1 MAYVSKVWVDR
12 QTEYPTRRKLEFADG
27 GDDKI
32 VTVSRAEGTIYE
44 AGDVFSAQN
53 MNGLESRINA
63 GLNEKQNLLNAGSNI
78 TLTPQQDG
86 TVTISAAGGG
96 GGASDIDDLADVDIT
111 NPTNGQVLTYD
122 STSQTWKNAAS
133 GGGGGGGAVID
144 DTTTALDKT
153 WSSSKI
159 DSELDAK
166 QGTLTAGDNISISAQ
181 NVISS
186 MYQDNLVFG
195 GGNLIDIPSSL
206 LVNGYPY
213 GFGGS
218 DVPFGNHGF
227 DVDTYFTGGMIE
239 YAPITP
245 FREEQPFDE
254 FHVTMFYSDSY
265 APYSFQKF
273 ECDIDTTS
281 TSVIDEIFGITIS
294 IEIST
299 QWLRIYIGDATG
311 ATDELF
317 ITGIVLSPK
326 AKWDNKDSMIQ
337 KYVKDVAA
345 PAFVEVTGTLTAGNT
360 SITLSNAAITTTS
373 TLDIYTDVYGVN
385 PKTVTVANGS
395 VTMTFDGQNS
405 ALGVKVRVS

>member
-1 MAYVSKVWVDR
+1 MAYVSKIWVDR
-12 QTEYPTRRKLEFADG
+12 QTEYPTRRKLAFDDG
-27 GDDKI
+27 TGDKI
-32 VTVSRAEGTIYE
+32 VTVSREEGTIYE
-44 AGDVFSAQN
+44 AGDIFSAQN

-96 GGASDIDDLADVDIT
+96 GGASDLDDLADVDIT

-122 STSQTWKNAAS
+122 GTTQTWKNAA

-186 MYQDNLVFG
+186 RFQDNLVFG
-195 GGNLIDIPSSL
+195 GGNFIDIPSSL

-218 DVPFGNHGF
+218 TVPFDQHGF
-227 DVDTYFTGGMIE
+227 SVDGIFSGGFIDYVPNVPYEDMTYHFE
-239 YAPITP
+239 L
-245 FREEQPFDE
+245 
-254 FHVTMFYSDSY
+254 FYSDSY
-265 APYSFQKF
+265 SPYDIQKVS
-273 ECDIDTTS
+273 CDLDLTS
-281 TSVIDEIFGITIS
+281 LVGNFEIFGITVTA
-294 IEIST
+294 EITST
-299 QWLRIYIGDATG
+299 YLRIFIGDNSSSTG
-311 ATDELF
+311 DLF
-317 ITGIVLSPK
+317 ITGIALFPDIR
-326 AKWDNKDSMIQ
+326 WDNKDSMIQ

-405 ALGVKVRVS
+405 DIGVKVRVS

>member
-1 MAYVSKVWVDR
+1 MAYVAKVWVDR
-12 QTEYPTRRKLEFADG
+12 QTEYPTRRKLAFDDG
-27 GDDKI
+27 SGDKI
-32 VTVSRAEGTIYE
+32 VTVSREEGTIYE

-78 TLTPQQDG
+78 TLTAQQDG

-122 STSQTWKNAAS
+122 GASQTWKNAA

-166 QGTLTAGDNISISAQ
+166 QDTLTAGDNISISAQ
-181 NVISS
+181 NVISAD
-186 MYQDNLVFG
+186 YQDNIIFN
-195 GGNLIDIPSSL
+195 GGNFIDFPSAL
-206 LVNGYPY
+206 LLNGYPY
-213 GFGGS
+213 GFES
-218 DVPFGNHGF
+218 STAAFNQNGF
-227 DVDTYFTGGMIE
+227 VFNSFDGDSSIE
-239 YAPITP
+239 YIPNVS
-245 FREEQPFDE
+245 FESSFDY
-254 FHVTMFYSDSY
+254 HCTIYYSDGT
-265 APYSFQKF
+265 APYDIQKVEFDLNPNMALNPSFNHDGM
-273 ECDIDTTS
+273 DIT
-281 TSVIDEIFGITIS
+281 VIMTINS
-294 IEIST
+294 LSLEMIVSEVGFSF
-299 QWLRIYIGDATG
+299 YIV
-311 ATDELF
+311 
-317 ITGIVLSPK
+317 GIVLSPK
-326 AKWDNKDSMIQ
+326 IIWTNKDAMIQ

-345 PAFVEVTGTLTAGNT
+345 PAFVEVTGTLAAGNT
-360 SITLSNAAITTTS
+360 SITLSNAAIMAAS

-385 PKTVTVANGS
+385 PKTVTVAAGS

-405 ALGVKVRVS
+405 NLGVKVRVS

>member
-1 MAYVSKVWVDR
+1 MAYISKVWVDR
-12 QTEYPTRRKLEFADG
+12 QTEYPTRRKLAFDDG
-27 GDDKI
+27 TGDKI
-32 VTVSRAEGTIYE
+32 VTVSREEGTIYE
-44 AGDVFSAQN
+44 AGDIFSAQN

-96 GGASDIDDLADVDIT
+96 GGASYLDDLADVDIT
-111 NPTNGQVLTYD
+111 SPTNGQVLTYD
-122 STSQTWKNAAS
+122 GTSQTWKNAA

-166 QGTLTAGDNISISAQ
+166 QGNLTAGDNISISAQ

-195 GGNLIDIPSSL
+195 GGNFIDIPSSL

-213 GFGGS
+213 GFGDS
-218 DVPFGNHGF
+218 TVPFDQHGF
-227 DVDTYFTGGMIE
+227 SVDGVFSGGFIDYVPNVPYEDMTYHFE
-239 YAPITP
+239 LY
-245 FREEQPFDE
+245 
-254 FHVTMFYSDSY
+254 YSDSY
-265 APYSFQKF
+265 APYNIQKVS
-273 ECDIDTTS
+273 CDLDLTS
-281 TSVIDEIFGITIS
+281 LVGNFEIFGITVIV
-294 IEIST
+294 EITST
-299 QWLRIYIGDATG
+299 KLRILIGDNSTSTG
-311 ATDELF
+311 DLF
-317 ITGIVLSPK
+317 ITGIALFPDIR
-326 AKWDNKDSMIQ
+326 WDNKDSMIQ
-337 KYVKDVAA
+337 KYVKDIAA

-405 ALGVKVRVS
+405 NLGVKVRVS